1 MLNVFGNQ
9 KKSYLNGIEI
19 EVISSKV
26 INREVEVTSRR
37 VEKGFV
43 ISDTARKQP
52 YTIDLEIVDNSEN
65 WEYNRE
71 EFRKLTNGIATTFI
85 YSNGEIHENMIVESF
100 QEQFKVEQSKRG
112 ATYQIRLKQVI
123 EGVKAEE
130 VFKIAPQAKVATGRQ
145 NQVATQEI
153 ATKTQ
158 ETQVKK
164 SALMA
169 LIG

>member
-71 EFRKLTNGIATTFI
+71 EFRKLTDGITTTFI

-112 ATYQIRLKQVI
+112 ATYQIRLK
-123 EGVKAEE
+123 
-130 VFKIAPQAKVATGRQ
+130 F
-145 NQVATQEI
+145 
-153 ATKTQ
+153 
-158 ETQVKK
+158 
-164 SALMA
+164 
-169 LIG
+169 